1 MEYQARLL
9 NVQMY
14 NNELP
19 YWSDDPS
26 LPVIE
31 MPRTADDA
39 AYLARL
45 QDYYSRWRSLPAYQ
59 VLRTILGLATRS
71 GVAVVLRRLERA
83 GYLERT
89 PAKRWTP
96 TARFFERPLADA
108 PVPAGYPTA
117 VADGGETASID
128 AWLVREPSRTVVLP
142 VTGDSMWEAGIYP
155 GDRVVVE
162 RDQAARPGDLVV
174 AVVDNEFTL
183 KTLAVEEGAMVLR
196 PANPR
201 YPVLRPE
208 RWELFG
214 VVVGLVRNYRK

>member
-1 MEYQARLL
+1 M
-9 NVQMY
+9 
-14 NNELP
+14 
-19 YWSDDPS
+19 
-26 LPVIE
+26 
-31 MPRTADDA
+31 
-39 AYLARL
+39 
-45 QDYYSRWRSLPAYQ
+45 
-59 VLRTILGLATRS
+59 
-71 GVAVVLRRLERA
+71 
-83 GYLERT
+83 
-89 PAKRWTP
+89 
-96 TARFFERPLADA
+96 
-108 PVPAGYPTA
+108 
-117 VADGGETASID
+117 
-128 AWLVREPSRTVVLP
+128 VLP